1 VLDLVGFC
9 VLDDWRG
16 GEWQIDEIIL
26 RVRQHPRPVERD
38 RYYSID
44 LPMPSHMI
52 LYSTTHLF
60 QTKRETLFVGCLF
73 HS

>member
-52 LYSTTHLF
+52 LYSTTPPF
-60 QTKRETLFVGCLF
+60 PNETGNLIRGVFV
-73 HS
+73 S